1 MDFIVEKDPG
11 LIPQVLS
18 KILDSCVNGV
28 TLADPDQEDMPLVYV
43 NKAFETITGYTLA
56 ETVGKNCR
64 FLQGNEHDQ
73 TGVNQLREAIRNKE
87 SVEVTLRNYRKNG
100 ELFYNHLLISPLFD
114 SNGNLLYFLGVQ
126 YDVTPK
132 IRAEE
137 EIKELK
143 EQVAKLKSRSFFDFF
158 KRPV

>member
-28 TLADPDQEDMPLVYV
+28 TLADPDQEDMPLVFV
-43 NKAFETITGYTLA
+43 NKAFEIITGYTLA
-56 ETVGKNCR
+56 ETVGRNCR
-64 FLQGNEHDQ
+64 FLQGKEHDQ
-73 TGVNQLREAIRNKE
+73 EGINQLREALKNKE
-87 SVEVTLRNYRKNG
+87 SIEVTLRNYRKNG
-100 ELFYNHLLISPLFD
+100 ELFYNHLFLSPLFD
-114 SNGNLLYFLGVQ
+114 SNENLLYFLGVQ
-126 YDVTPK
+126 YDVTPR

-143 EQVAKLKSRSFFDFF
+143 QQLARLRK
-158 KRPV
+158 

>member
-43 NKAFETITGYTLA
+43 NKAFEIITGYTLA

-64 FLQGNEHDQ
+64 FLQGDEHDQ
-73 TGVNQLREAIRNKE
+73 TGVKQLREAIKNRKP
-87 SVEVTLRNYRKNG
+87 VEVVLRNFRKNG
-100 ELFYNHLLISPLFD
+100 ELFYNHLLVSPLFD
-114 SNGNLLYFLGVQ
+114 SHGNLLYFLGVQ
-126 YDVTPK
+126 LDITPK

-137 EIKELK
+137 EIKALK
-143 EQVAKLKSRSFFDFF
+143 EQLAALK
-158 KRPV
+158 

>member
-28 TLADPDQEDMPLVYV
+28 SLADPDQEDMPLVYV

-64 FLQGNEHDQ
+64 FLQGNEHGQ
-73 TGVNQLREAIRNKE
+73 AEIKQLREAIKNRQP
-87 SVEVTLRNYRKNG
+87 VEVTLRNYRKSG
-100 ELFYNHLLISPLFD
+100 ELFYNHLLMSPLFD

-126 YDVTPK
+126 YDVTPQ

-137 EIKELK
+137 EIKNLREQLASLK
-143 EQVAKLKSRSFFDFF
+143 K
-158 KRPV
+158 

>member
-73 TGVNQLREAIRNKE
+73 TGVSQLREAIRNKE

-143 EQVAKLKSRSFFDFF
+143 EQVAKLKNRSFFDFF
-158 KRPV
+158 K

>member
-28 TLADPDQEDMPLVYV
+28 SLADPDQEDLPLVYV

-56 ETVGKNCR
+56 EVVGKNCR
-64 FLQGNEHDQ
+64 FLQGKEHDQ
-73 TGVNQLREAIRNKE
+73 TEVNKLREAIKDKK
-87 SVEVTLRNYRKNG
+87 SVEVTLHNYRKNG
-100 ELFYNHLLISPLFD
+100 ELFYNHLLMSPLFD

-126 YDVTPK
+126 LDVTPQ

-137 EIKELK
+137 EIKALK
-143 EQVAKLKSRSFFDFF
+143 KQLAILK
-158 KRPV
+158 K

>member
-28 TLADPDQEDMPLVYV
+28 TLADPDQEDLPLVYV
-43 NKAFETITGYTLA
+43 NKAFEQITGYTLE

-73 TGVNQLREAIRNKE
+73 AGVQQLREAIKNRKP
-87 SVEVTLRNYRKNG
+87 VEVVLRNYRKNG
-100 ELFYNHLLISPLFD
+100 ELFYNHLLVSPLFD
-114 SNGNLLYFLGVQ
+114 SHGNLLYFLGVQ
-126 YDVTPK
+126 FDITPQ

-137 EIKELK
+137 EIKSLK
-143 EQVAKLKSRSFFDFF
+143 EQLAALK
-158 KRPV
+158 K

>member
-28 TLADPDQEDMPLVYV
+28 SLADPDQPDLPLVYV
-43 NKAFETITGYTLA
+43 NKAFEAITGYTLA

-73 TGVNQLREAIRNKE
+73 EGVLQLRDAIKNKK
-87 SVEVTLRNYRKNG
+87 SIEVVVRNYRKNG
-100 ELFYNHLLISPLFD
+100 ELFYNHLLMSPLFD
-114 SNGNLLYFLGVQ
+114 SKGNLLYFLGVQ
-126 YDVTPK
+126 YDITPQ
-132 IRAEE
+132 ILAEE
-137 EIKELK
+137 EIKSLK
-143 EQVAKLKSRSFFDFF
+143 KQILSLKKQES
-158 KRPV
+158 

>member
-28 TLADPDQEDMPLVYV
+28 TLADPDQEDVPLVYV

>member
-43 NKAFETITGYTLA
+43 NKAFEQITGYTLE

-73 TGVNQLREAIRNKE
+73 AAVQQLRDAIKNKKP
-87 SVEVTLRNYRKNG
+87 VEVVLRNYRKNG
-100 ELFYNHLLISPLFD
+100 ELFYNHLLVSPLFD
-114 SNGNLLYFLGVQ
+114 SHGNLLYFLGVQ
-126 YDVTPK
+126 FDITPR

-137 EIKELK
+137 EIKSLK
-143 EQVAKLKSRSFFDFF
+143 EQLVALK
-158 KRPV
+158 K

>member
-28 TLADPDQEDMPLVYV
+28 TLADPDQEDLPLVYV
-43 NKAFETITGYTLA
+43 NKAFEIITGYTLA

-64 FLQGNEHDQ
+64 FLQGSEHDQ
-73 TGVNQLREAIRNKE
+73 SGVMQLREAIKNKK
-87 SVEVTLRNYRKNG
+87 SVEVVLRNYRKNG
-100 ELFYNHLLISPLFD
+100 ELFYNHLLVSPLFD
-114 SNGNLLYFLGVQ
+114 SNENLLYFLGVQ
-126 YDVTPK
+126 YDITPQ

-137 EIKELK
+137 EIKALK
-143 EQVAKLKSRSFFDFF
+143 EQLAALK
-158 KRPV
+158 K

>member
-18 KILDSCVNGV
+18 KILDSCVNGI

-43 NKAFETITGYTLA
+43 NKAFEEITGYTLA

-73 TGVNQLREAIRNKE
+73 AGVKQLQDAIKNKKP
-87 SVEVTLRNYRKNG
+87 VEVVLRNFRKNG
-100 ELFYNHLLISPLFD
+100 ELFYNHLLVSPLFD
-114 SNGNLLYFLGVQ
+114 SHGNVLYFLGVQ
-126 YDVTPK
+126 FDITPQ

-137 EIKELK
+137 EIKSLK
-143 EQVAKLKSRSFFDFF
+143 EQLAALRK
-158 KRPV
+158 

>member
-28 TLADPDQEDMPLVYV
+28 SLADPDQEDMPLVYV

-64 FLQGNEHDQ
+64 FLQGKEHDQ
-73 TGVNQLREAIRNKE
+73 VGLSQLREAIKNRQP
-87 SVEVTLRNYRKNG
+87 VEVTLRNYRKNG
-100 ELFYNHLLISPLFD
+100 ELFYNHLNMSPLFD
-114 SNGNLLYFLGVQ
+114 SHGNLLYFLGVQ
-126 YDVTPK
+126 FDITPQ
-132 IRAEE
+132 IRAAE
-137 EIKELK
+137 EIKLLK
-143 EQVAKLKSRSFFDFF
+143 EQLATLQK
-158 KRPV
+158 